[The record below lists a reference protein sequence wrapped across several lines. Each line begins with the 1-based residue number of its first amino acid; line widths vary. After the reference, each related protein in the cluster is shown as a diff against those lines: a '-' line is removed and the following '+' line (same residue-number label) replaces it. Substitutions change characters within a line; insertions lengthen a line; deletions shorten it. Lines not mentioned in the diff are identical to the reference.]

1 MKSINQYI
9 NESIKDCINI
19 EQIKNECPNFY
30 AAASQFCRDKNSKN
44 GLEYI
49 LIAWFGQLDEFDKKY
64 KSNQPFT
71 SSEMHEFEEKYLND
85 KTDEEIEK
93 YEKQHKV

>member
-9 NESIKDCINI
+9 NESIKDNINI
-19 EQIKNECPNFY
+19 EQIKNECPKFY
-30 AAASQFCRDKNSKN
+30 AAASQFCRDKNSNN
-44 GLEYI
+44 GLDYI
-49 LIAWFGQLDEFDKKY
+49 LTAWLGQPDEFDKKY

>member
-9 NESIKDCINI
+9 YESIQNSFDI
-19 EQIKNECPNFY
+19 EEIKNECPKFY
-30 AAASQFCRDKNSKN
+30 AAASQFCRDKNSNN

-49 LIAWFGQLDEFDKKY
+49 LAAWFGQQDEFDKKY

-71 SSEMHEFEEKYLND
+71 SSEMHEFEEKYLSD
-85 KTDEEIEK
+85 ETDEE
-93 YEKQHKV
+93 YENYQNK